1 MGPPAL
7 VEGDRRGTAS
17 WVQRRASH
25 WERPRAAGPRSHRHL
40 LCLLWGQLCGI
51 RGRGRP
57 GPLKSLS
64 TSLEASV
71 SWPAIRNNT
80 HPSSA
85 CVLRG
90 EGGFLDQSV
99 EGAPGLRRHCGWE
112 ESRAWVE
119 DAPGSLGATRLP
131 QYLHVYPCV
140 YMHVC
145 TCVCNMSGRPAV
157 GSSGR
162 EALWP
167 PEQGGRWG
175 GGSCGTWTSLR
186 GRGRVGN
193 GAPGLSSPEEG
204 WARVFWKE
212 PDRFTVRTEIR
223 IAFHFHVSQNILLI
237 FFPAICKCK
246 NRSWLMDTNLEAN
259 TALCDFRWG
268 PDHRFWEDRG
278 HLNFAHCCLFTSNP
292 VSGTQQVLSKHR
304 SPDRFHR
311 LGLWASPQA
320 PFFRLPHG

>member
-17 WVQRRASH
+17 WVERRASH

-40 LCLLWGQLCGI
+40 LCLLWGRLCGT

-71 SWPAIRNNT
+71 SWPVIRNNT

-90 EGGFLDQSV
+90 EEGFLDQSV
-99 EGAPGLRRHCGWE
+99 QEALRASLWVGGEQGLGRRC
-112 ESRAWVE
+112 S
-119 DAPGSLGATRLP
+119 RLP
-131 QYLHVYPCV
+131 GGHEAPSVSACV
-140 YMHVC
+140 SMCVHACMH
-145 TCVCNMSGRPAV
+145 TCVCTTSGRPVV

-175 GGSCGTWTSLR
+175 GGSCGTWTSPR
-186 GRGRVGN
+186 GRGQVGD
-193 GAPGLSSPEEG
+193 GA
-204 WARVFWKE
+204 A
-212 PDRFTVRTEIR
+212 VRTPRGHRGSARQRRAGHESSGKNQTDLPWGLK
-223 IAFHFHVSQNILLI
+223 FELHFIFTCHKI
-237 FFPAICKCK
+237 FF
-246 NRSWLMDTNLEAN
+246 
-259 TALCDFRWG
+259 
-268 PDHRFWEDRG
+268 
-278 HLNFAHCCLFTSNP
+278 
-292 VSGTQQVLSKHR
+292 
-304 SPDRFHR
+304 
-311 LGLWASPQA
+311 
-320 PFFRLPHG
+320 